1 MPVIQTFVS
10 TPLDHHKR
18 LLLAIIYR
26 IVTRVVL
33 GKPEDLVMM
42 TFHDSTPMH
51 FFGSTDPVAC
61 VRVEALGGYGPSE
74 PEKVTSIVTAAIT
87 AVCGIVADRIFVL
100 YFSPLHCGWN
110 GTNFLEH
117 HHHHH

>member
-10 TPLDHHKR
+10 TPLDHEKR
-18 LLLAIIYR
+18 NMLTKVYR
-26 IVTRVVL
+26 IVTDTIL
-33 GKPEDLVMM
+33 GKPAELVMM

-74 PEKVTSIVTAAIT
+74 PEKVTKVVTDAISY
-87 AVCGIVADRIFVL
+87 VCGIVADRIFVL

-110 GTNFLEH
+110 GTNLGSH

>member
-10 TPLDHHKR
+10 TPLDYHKR
-18 LLLAIIYR
+18 ENLAQVYR
-26 IVTRVVL
+26 AVTRDVL

-42 TFHDSTPMH
+42 TFHDNTPMH
-51 FFGSTDPVAC
+51 FFGSTDPVAY

-87 AVCGIVADRIFVL
+87 KECGILADRIFVL
-100 YFSPLHCGWN
+100 YFSPLQCGWN
-110 GTNFLEH
+110 DTNF
-117 HHHHH
+117 